1 MASKYGD
8 HYDPV
13 KAMKATVDR
22 RREMG
27 LCYKCGKPLE
37 DNHKTCVECRKKTQ
51 EYMHAY
57 KQAHP
62 EKFDY
67 KYGKPISAAESVMIE
82 KPKKRKKKQQH
93 TMGEI
98 LKIARERGVSYG
110 TIVAEIETMGLAQ
123 QV

>member
-22 RREMG
+22 RRENG

-37 DNHKTCVECRKKTQ
+37 DKHKTCAACRKKTQ
-51 EYMHAY
+51 EYMQAY

-67 KYGKPISAAESVMIE
+67 SYGKPICDVVE

-98 LKIARERGVSYG
+98 LRIARERGVSYG
-110 TIVAEIETMGLAQ
+110 TVVAEIETMGMAQ
-123 QV
+123 